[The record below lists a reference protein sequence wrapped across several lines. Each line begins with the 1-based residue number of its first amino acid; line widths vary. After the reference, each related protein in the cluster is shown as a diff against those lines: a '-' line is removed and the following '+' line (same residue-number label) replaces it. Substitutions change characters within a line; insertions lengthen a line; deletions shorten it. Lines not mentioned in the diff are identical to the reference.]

1 MTTCFRE
8 PTLAELIND
17 PLTHAVMQAD
27 HVNPQALENLLRD
40 LVRRRAD
47 SLANVSSGPAVLRI
61 LIISLSRAYL
71 SPQSVEERK
80 SREQPIAWVAFNIIR
95 RSSRLKPHPIKTDL
109 RLYKTLHAREAPE
122 TAVSQIGGG

>member
-47 SLANVSSGPAVLRI
+47 SLANSRPASGPANIDHLP
-61 LIISLSRAYL
+61 ISSLFEPAKRR
-71 SPQSVEERK
+71 RK
-80 SREQPIAWVAFNIIR
+80 EIS
-95 RSSRLKPHPIKTDL
+95 
-109 RLYKTLHAREAPE
+109 
-122 TAVSQIGGG
+122 